1 MRERTVDELNYHHL
15 YYFWTVAKEGS
26 VTQAARRLFVS
37 QSTVSGQLAQL
48 EEQIGEPLFERRG
61 RNLQLTEAGRIAFS
75 YADEIFP
82 LGNELL
88 RTLKGQHQPE
98 LLNLA
103 IGVANVL
110 PKLVVYRFLQPVSRL
125 KEKIRLIFSEDR
137 LDQLLADLAL
147 HRLDVVFSD
156 EPASGGTGTR
166 IYNHLL
172 GECDTAFFARPEL
185 ARKIKAGFPRSL
197 NKAPVLLPS
206 RGTALRRSIEHWFES
221 EKIAPQILGEFDDSA
236 LLKIYGQAGVGA
248 FAAPSIISKEIM
260 RQYNVVKLGP
270 VTQVRERFYA
280 ISMERKLK
288 HPAVVAIIEA
298 AKEKI
303 F

>member
-1 MRERTVDELNYHHL
+1 MNELNYHHL
-15 YYFWTVAKEGS
+15 YYFWMVAKEGS
-26 VTQAARRLFVS
+26 VTQAAKRLFVS

-61 RNLQLTEAGRIAFS
+61 RNLQLSEAGRIAFS

-88 RTLKGQHQPE
+88 RALKGQHQPE

-125 KEKIRLIFSEDR
+125 KDKIRLIFSEDR
-137 LDQLLADLAL
+137 LEQLLADLAL
-147 HRLDVVFSD
+147 HRLDVVLAA
-156 EPASGGTGTR
+156 EPASGGTRAR
-166 IYNHLL
+166 IFNHLL
-172 GECDTAFFARPEL
+172 GECDTAFFAHPEL
-185 ARKIKAGFPRSL
+185 ARRIKSGFPRSL
-197 NKAPVLLPS
+197 DKAPVLLPA
-206 RGTALRRSIEHWFES
+206 RGTTLRRSIEHWFEH
-221 EKIAPQILGEFDDSA
+221 EKISPQIIGEFDDSA

-248 FAAPSIISKEIM
+248 FAAPCIISKAIM
-260 RQYNVVKLGP
+260 RQYNVVKLGS

-280 ISMERKLK
+280 ISMERKIK
-288 HPAVVAIIEA
+288 HPAVVAITEA
-298 AKEKI
+298 AKENI